1 MSKRSSRDER
11 EAISLSKYPVFDRKA
26 GGEERREICPW
37 DVRVKG
43 FVCVRVRWRL
53 PVVSLCTVSPM
64 GGVASLCD
72 DSGADDNG
80 SNRDGDFEAAAEERG
95 GAVAGPA
102 RGRRG
107 TCRRARGP

>member
-11 EAISLSKYPVFDRKA
+11 EAITLSKYPMFDRKA

-53 PVVSLCTVSPM
+53 PVVSLCTVSPL
-64 GGVASLCD
+64 GDVASLCD
-72 DSGADDNG
+72 EGCADDNG
-80 SNRDGDFEAAAEERG
+80 SGCDGDFEATAEERG
-95 GAVAGPA
+95 SAVAGPA